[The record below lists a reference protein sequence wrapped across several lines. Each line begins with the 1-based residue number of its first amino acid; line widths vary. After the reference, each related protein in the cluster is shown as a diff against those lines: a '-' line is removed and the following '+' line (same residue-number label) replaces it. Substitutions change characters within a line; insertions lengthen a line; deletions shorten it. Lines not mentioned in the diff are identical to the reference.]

1 MTMLALTLLAPLLAG
16 IAVLALRRAPEAI
29 ALAGVGLGFLAAMA
43 VLAGAIAGNAV
54 QMVLP
59 GLPQMPLRLVATP
72 LTAVVSAMVAT
83 VAAFVVVYAVGY
95 MRSDPERPRF
105 FGILL
110 LFVAAM
116 QALVLA
122 GDWITVLAAWE
133 LIGFS
138 SYLLIGFWHGRD
150 GVPGAATR
158 AFLYTRS
165 ADLGLYLGIFVLIG
179 WAGTSEIS
187 ATLSISGT
195 PALVAGLLLLVGA
208 MGKSAQVPLQDWLQR
223 AMAGPTPVSA
233 LLHSATLVAA
243 GAILLIRVAPML
255 PGGALLAIGL
265 VGGVTAVVAG
275 LIALAE
281 RDLKRLLAAST
292 SSQYGLMLLAIGAGV
307 TVAALLHLIAHA
319 AIKSTL
325 FLGAGVFQ
333 HDRDSTDME
342 AVAGAGRARP
352 LVLSAFAVAAL
363 ALAGIP
369 PLAGFFSKDAIL
381 AAALAAPG
389 AAWLAPL
396 ALAGTVLTG
405 AYMARA
411 LRVLWGGEAQPV
423 SGKGMGWMSAG
434 MAVLTALAAGLGF
447 AFAPLEHLLGAELPP
462 EGTAMIL
469 GLLAALSGLVL
480 GWFIQP
486 ARLMG
491 PVLPMAQRG
500 FAVAGGMDG
509 LVLRPSLAFAAACE
523 GFERRLLA
531 SQLGLVRILSLGTAS
546 RVDAADNRLYA
557 ATLDLGRL
565 NLRLGDGAENTDT
578 HGIDGLIFGL
588 VARTIAAGRRLRLL
602 QSGLIHRELALTV
615 MGIAVIAAV
624 LLILP
629 MSS

>member
-1 MTMLALTLLAPLLAG
+1 MKSDYQANSITLTGGVSMGTGVMIGAGIFALTGQIAELAG
-16 IAVLALRRAPEAI
+16 PWFPLSFIAGGIVTGFSAYTYVKMSNAFPSAGGIAMILQKAYGPGAI
-29 ALAGVGLGFLAAMA
+29 AAAAALLMALSMVINESLVARTFGAYVLRPFELEAGSILVPALGVGLIVFAYLVNISGNRSVGLFSVVMAFLKI
-43 VLAGAIAGNAV
+43 GGI
-54 QMVLP
+54 
-59 GLPQMPLRLVATP
+59 
-72 LTAVVSAMVAT
+72 
-83 VAAFVVVYAVGY
+83 AAF
-95 MRSDPERPRF
+95 
-105 FGILL
+105 GI
-110 LFVAAM
+110 
-116 QALVLA
+116 
-122 GDWITVLAAWE
+122 
-133 LIGFS
+133 
-138 SYLLIGFWHGRD
+138 
-150 GVPGAATR
+150 
-158 AFLYTRS
+158 
-165 ADLGLYLGIFVLIG
+165 
-179 WAGTSEIS
+179 
-187 ATLSISGT
+187 
-195 PALVAGLLLLVGA
+195 
-208 MGKSAQVPLQDWLQR
+208 
-223 AMAGPTPVSA
+223 
-233 LLHSATLVAA
+233 
-243 GAILLIRVAPML
+243 
-255 PGGALLAIGL
+255 
-265 VGGVTAVVAG
+265 
-275 LIALAE
+275 
-281 RDLKRLLAAST
+281 
-292 SSQYGLMLLAIGAGV
+292 
-307 TVAALLHLIAHA
+307 
-319 AIKSTL
+319 
-325 FLGAGVFQ
+325 
-333 HDRDSTDME
+333 
-342 AVAGAGRARP
+342 
-352 LVLSAFAVAAL
+352 AAL

-389 AAWLAPL
+389 VVWLAPL

-411 LRVLWGGEAQPV
+411 LRVLWQGEAQPV
-423 SGKGMGWMSAG
+423 LGKGMGWMGAG

-447 AFAPLEHLLGAELPP
+447 AFTPLEHLLEAELPP

-469 GLLAALSGLVL
+469 GLMAALSGLVL

-546 RVDAADNRLYA
+546 SAERSDKRLYA
-557 ATLDLGRL
+557 ATLQVGRM

>member
-16 IAVLALRRAPEAI
+16 IAVLALRRAPE

-307 TVAALLHLIAHA
+307 PVAALLHLIAHA

-363 ALAGIP
+363 
-369 PLAGFFSKDAIL
+369 
-381 AAALAAPG
+381 ALAAPG

-557 ATLDLGRL
+557 ATLDLGRM

>member
-1 MTMLALTLLAPLLAG
+1 MTLLALIIAAPLLAG
-16 IAVLALRRAPEAI
+16 LAALVLRRAPEAI
-29 ALAGVGLGFLAAMA
+29 ALTGIGIGLAAA
-43 VLAGAIAGNAV
+43 LALLAGTFGGNAA
-54 QMVLP
+54 QLVLP
-59 GLPQMPLRLVATP
+59 GLPRMPLILSAEP
-72 LTAVVSAMVAT
+72 LTAVFAALVAI
-83 VAAFVVVYAVGY
+83 VAFGVLVYAAGY
-95 MRSDPERPRF
+95 MRADPDRPRF
-105 FGILL
+105 FGTVL

-122 GDWITVLAAWE
+122 GDWITLLAAWE

-138 SYLLIGFWHGRD
+138 SYLLIGFWHGRA
-150 GVPGAATR
+150 GVPAAATR

-179 WAGTSEIS
+179 WAGTSEIQ
-187 ATLSISGT
+187 ATLAITGT

-255 PGGALLAIGL
+255 PAGALLAVGL

-292 SSQYGLMLLAIGAGV
+292 SSQYGLMLLAVGAGV
-307 TVAALLHLIAHA
+307 PVAALLHLIAHA

-333 HDRDSTDME
+333 HDRDSTYMD

-352 LVLSAFAVAAL
+352 LVFAAFALAAL

-369 PLAGFFSKDAIL
+369 PLAGFFSKDAII

-389 AAWLAPL
+389 AALLVPP

-405 AYMARA
+405 TYMARA
-411 LRVLWGGEAQPV
+411 LRVLWGGATQPV
-423 SGKGMGWMSAG
+423 SGRGMGWMGAG
-434 MAVLTALAAGLGF
+434 MAPLAALAVGLGA
-447 AFAPLEHLLGAELPP
+447 AFGPLEHGLGAELPP

-469 GLLAALSGLVL
+469 GLAAALVGLAL
-480 GWFIQP
+480 GWFLGP
-486 ARLMG
+486 ARLLG
-491 PVLPMAQRG
+491 PMLPWAQSG
-500 FAVAGGMDG
+500 FALAGGMDA
-509 LVLRPSLAFAAACE
+509 LILRPALATAAACE
-523 GFERRLLA
+523 RFEQRLLA
-531 SQLGLVRILSLGTAS
+531 AQLGLVRAVGFGSAS
-546 RVDAADNRLYA
+546 RVERAEQRILAR
-557 ATLDLGRL
+557 TLAFGRM
-565 NLRLGDGAENTDT
+565 NLRLGDRAEDTDKNV
-578 HGIDGLIFGL
+578 IDVLIFGL
-588 VARTIAAGRRLRLL
+588 VYRTVAAGRRLRLL

-615 MGIAVIAAV
+615 MGIALIVV
-624 LLILP
+624 LLLAAP
-629 MSS
+629 LYS